1 MKRSLIVLSLL
12 AVSTTAALVNLNHA
26 HAAIR
31 QYVEQGIR
39 DTYPDR
45 NFRTAEVAGQVGAN
59 DNLFILGNLTLTR
72 HNPKAPGPR
81 TENDRDH
88 FQFTVPQGKIPAKV
102 IVSLQAF
109 TNAQNIKATVYT
121 DRNNDRSKNGE
132 VKITSVAS
140 RGNAA
145 ATLNP
150 GSYIIAVERANSG
163 LDTAKTEYQIEVV
176 GTNK

>member
-1 MKRSLIVLSLL
+1 MKRSLIVLSVL
-12 AVSTTAALVNLNHA
+12 AASTTAALVALTHA

-59 DNLFILGNLTLTR
+59 DNLFILGNLTLTQ
-72 HNPKAPGPR
+72 HHPKAPGAR
-81 TENDRDH
+81 TDNDRDH
-88 FQFTVPQGKIPAKV
+88 FQFTVPQGNVPAKV

-121 DRNNDRSKNGE
+121 DRNNDRSKSGE
-132 VKITSVAS
+132 VKITTIAS
-140 RGNAA
+140 QGNAA

-150 GSYIIAVERANSG
+150 GSYIIAVERANNG
-163 LDTAKTEYQIEVV
+163 IDRTKTEYQMEIV